1 MKMTASLLPATQP
14 AGPMRLAAVL
24 FSVPRTV
31 PVRHCDRRMAYGP
44 PPLPPPPP
52 PNAALSFGL
61 QAKPEERKFPENF
74 KKRLVFV
81 EAAGPP
87 RSTAI
92 GRGAPSLTHSL
103 RAVVADRP
111 VVAQRPERR
120 ARAGRRRVH
129 VPVRPERGTW
139 LAGTWARLAALRK
152 KGSQGRH
159 KHARTPTPTP
169 TYAQAQT
176 NTSNTRALTQTRA
189 RR

>member
-31 PVRHCDRRMAYGP
+31 PVRHCDRRMAYV
-44 PPLPPPPP
+44 PP
-52 PNAALSFGL
+52 PNAALSFVL

-92 GRGAPSLTHSL
+92 GRGAPSLTHSVRL
-103 RAVVADRP
+103 SPTDQSSRSVQNDEPGLVGGVCTCRCGQSVA
-111 VVAQRPERR
+111 
-120 ARAGRRRVH
+120 
-129 VPVRPERGTW
+129 RG
-139 LAGTWARLAALRK
+139 
-152 KGSQGRH
+152 
-159 KHARTPTPTP
+159 
-169 TYAQAQT
+169 
-176 NTSNTRALTQTRA
+176 
-189 RR
+189 